1 MSKLASKTIVISTGG
16 TGGHVLP
23 ANQLARSLKAQ
34 GAIVSAVID
43 KRGHAYLDADPFYQV
58 FQINLRKG
66 NGKLGKIRQL
76 WDVLIQ
82 TRRCMRHF
90 KAIKPDLVVGFG
102 GYMSLPPLLAAKSLS
117 IPYVLHEENSV
128 LGKVNRFMARYARAI
143 GFGFEP
149 DTVASFP
156 CPVHVIG
163 NPVRAEFESLSQKPR
178 PRDAK
183 GRIRLFV
190 FGGSQGAAILSK
202 VVPKAIELLPAEI
215 QKKFDIVMQIREE
228 LAEETCEALKK
239 TGAKISQVGPF
250 FTDLPTQ
257 LWQADLVIARAGAMT
272 VTEIAVMGRA
282 TVFVPLKIATDNHQF
297 HNVAK
302 MVDNKAGWMLTEN
315 EFTPEALAKTLQE
328 MIEDEFDE
336 KKSGVP
342 KRSEAIKSYGYANAS
357 DRLVAI
363 CHDLVV

>member
-1 MSKLASKTIVISTGG
+1 MNKIVSKTIVISTGG

-23 ANQLARSLKAQ
+23 ANQLARSLKAE
-34 GAIVSAVID
+34 AAVVPAVID
-43 KRGHAYLDADPFYQV
+43 KRGHAYLDVDAFDRI

-66 NGKLGKIRQL
+66 NGRLGKIHQL
-76 WDVLIQ
+76 WDVFRQ
-82 TRRCMRHF
+82 TRRCMRF
-90 KAIKPDLVVGFG
+90 FRSIKPDLVIGFG

-128 LGKVNRFMARYARAI
+128 LGRVNRFMARYASAI

-149 DTVASFP
+149 DTTLSFS
-156 CPVHVIG
+156 CPTHVIG
-163 NPVRAEFESLSQKPR
+163 NPVRAEFERLSQEPR
-178 PRDAK
+178 PRHPE
-183 GRIRLFV
+183 GRIRLFI

-202 VVPKAIELLPAEI
+202 VVPKAIELLPRDI
-215 QKKFDIVMQIREE
+215 QDKLDVVMQIREE
-228 LAEETCEALKK
+228 LADETCEALKK
-239 TGAKISQVGPF
+239 TGAKLLQVGPF
-250 FTDLPTQ
+250 FTDLPKQ

-302 MVDNKAGWMLTEN
+302 MVENKAAWMLTETD
-315 EFTPEALAKTLQE
+315 FTPEALARTLGE
-328 MIEDEFDE
+328 MIRDEFSNDTE
-336 KKSGVP
+336 GG

-357 DRLVAI
+357 ERLVAI